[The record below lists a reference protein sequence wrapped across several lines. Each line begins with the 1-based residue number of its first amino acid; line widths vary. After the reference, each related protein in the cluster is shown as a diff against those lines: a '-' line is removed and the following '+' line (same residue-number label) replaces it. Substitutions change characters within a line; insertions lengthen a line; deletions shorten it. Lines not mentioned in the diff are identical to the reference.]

1 MLKIRKPDPRRGN
14 APPDRDE
21 AIAIAIAALAHI
33 AEEPERVERF
43 AALTGIDPGGMR
55 EAARTPGFLPAILDY
70 LAGHE
75 PDLLEFAAARH
86 IRPERVAAARE
97 ILSGTPESP

>member
-1 MLKIRKPDPRRGN
+1 MLKIRKPDQRRGS
-14 APPDRDE
+14 ALPDRGE
-21 AIAIAIAALAHI
+21 ALAIAIAAFAHI

-55 EAARTPGFLPAILDY
+55 EAAREPGFLPAVLDY

-75 PDLLEFAAARH
+75 PDLLEFAAARN
-86 IRPERVAAARE
+86 IRPERIAAART
-97 ILSGTPESP
+97 ILAGMPESP